1 MAHGVSP
8 RNDDVKLDGKE
19 DEDTEEF
26 HDMEQDDVT
35 EGAGGAAEEK
45 KAKSTSAT
53 AEGQEPK
60 TSQDDE
66 TWKTVGKQKKIPIPA
81 IPTKEKMP
89 PPGAFYHVQCRGT
102 RKQLDEAMQIL
113 SATQSIALKE
123 VRWCAVLGTPD
134 YPSHRSFAMWLEDC
148 SFVDTA
154 ARAHEE
160 HRWVLS
166 AMPEGGL
173 PARLKLCKC
182 GLPPFSWDAR
192 RAPAAPE
199 ARSHGAAFP
208 TAFPTQAKTAA
219 AVRAAW
225 NLQFPSIPTKQ
236 TEQQPQDSKE
246 MDARIK
252 KIEDMVKELLAQGQP
267 SAPAA
272 APPATQDPELMKR
285 IQDLEDDKAKMAEQL
300 AEVRALVEK
309 QDKVAATQQARY
321 ERSNKILVEA
331 RMEDAET
338 MTEQQQEIAA
348 LKKRLQQ
355 QEEKPM
361 FTVVTELVHETTPEA
376 DISEA
381 TQQVKVTQYDP
392 GAFHTPSPQEK
403 KERQEQEVKR
413 ALQSLGRSPKE
424 QNKNIRNKKSRQRQR
439 IFAERVERAG
449 AETAVAPVARR
460 FHSEDS
466 GEDDRWLPVPA
477 GEPVEYLGGGL
488 EGPVGGK
495 RLSDREPGQSGT
507 PEFKGSR
514 LVSAVYAD
522 SWQYPQRVEN
532 PYGPY
537 PSDSAS
543 DCDLEENPDD
553 WGAN

>member
-8 RNDDVKLDGKE
+8 GNDDVKLDGKE

-81 IPTKEKMP
+81 TPTKEKMP
-89 PPGAFYHVQCRGT
+89 LPGAFYHVQFRGT
-102 RKQLDEAMQIL
+102 RKQLDEAMKIL
-113 SATQSIALKE
+113 GATQSIALKD

-134 YPSHRSFAMWLEDC
+134 YLSHRSFGLWLEDC
-148 SFVDTA
+148 PLVDTA

-166 AMPEGGL
+166 AMPEDGL

-182 GLPPFSWDAR
+182 GLPPSSWDAR

-208 TAFPTQAKTAA
+208 TAFPTRAKTAA
-219 AVRAAW
+219 AARAAW
-225 NLQFPSIPTKQ
+225 NLQFPSIPTKP
-236 TEQQPQDSKE
+236 TEQQPQELKE
-246 MDARIK
+246 MDARMK
-252 KIEDMVKELLAQGQP
+252 KIEDMLKELLAQGQP

-272 APPATQDPELMKR
+272 APPATQDPELVQR
-285 IQDLEDDKAKMAEQL
+285 IQDLEADKATMAEQL
-300 AEVRALVEK
+300 AEVRKLVE
-309 QDKVAATQQARY
+309 QQERVAATQQARY
-321 ERSNKILVEA
+321 DRSNKILVEA

-392 GAFHTPSPQEK
+392 GAFHTPSQKEK
-403 KERQEQEVKR
+403 QEQKEEEAER
-413 ALQSLGRSPKE
+413 ALKSLGRSPKE
-424 QNKNIRNKKSRQRQR
+424 EKKNSRNKESRRR
-439 IFAERVERAG
+439 RRDSADRDRRAE
-449 AETAVAPVARR
+449 AETGVVPVARL
-460 FHSEDS
+460 FQSDSE
-466 GEDDRWLPVPA
+466 EDWVPA
-477 GEPVEYLGGGL
+477 QPVEYPGGG
-488 EGPVGGK
+488 EAGP
-495 RLSDREPGQSGT
+495 
-507 PEFKGSR
+507 
-514 LVSAVYAD
+514 
-522 SWQYPQRVEN
+522 
-532 PYGPY
+532 
-537 PSDSAS
+537 AS
-543 DCDLEENPDD
+543 S
-553 WGAN
+553 